1 MIEPNHCFV
10 TIMNV
15 SLFKKFNGSD
25 EDEEVEGCENISVEK
40 NKVIFHAEVTKETCF
55 KLISCLTKAK
65 EYVVLESVHNE
76 FEEQGKVYLYINS
89 DGGDLFAALAII
101 DRLLTSKIDIIT
113 ICEGCVASAGVLI
126 SLAGKERY
134 IRENSY
140 MLIHEIR
147 SGCLGKYSEMQDDM
161 KNNDILMKQLKNYM
175 NERCNNKKLKKKLT
189 KVLKH
194 DHIWPSD
201 KCLKFG
207 LVNKII

>member
-1 MIEPNHCFV
+1 
-10 TIMNV
+10 MNV
-15 SLFKKFNGSD
+15 SLMKKINGD
-25 EDEEVEGCENISVEK
+25 DEEEEVQECENISVEK

-55 KLISCLTKAK
+55 KLINCLNKAK
-65 EYVVLESVHNE
+65 EYVALENVHNE
-76 FEEQGKVYLYINS
+76 FDEQGKVYLYINS

-207 LVNKII
+207 LVDKIV

>member
-1 MIEPNHCFV
+1 
-10 TIMNV
+10 MNAIL
-15 SLFKKFNGSD
+15 SKKFNGEEEDSD
-25 EDEEVEGCENISVEK
+25 FEDSNNIYVDK
-40 NKVIFHAEVTKETCF
+40 NKVIFHAEVDRDSCF
-55 KLISCLTKAK
+55 QLIKCINKAK
-65 EYVVLESVHNE
+65 EYVVLESIHNE
-76 FEEQGKVYLYINS
+76 FDEQGKVYLYINS
-89 DGGDLFAALAII
+89 NGGDLFSALAII
-101 DRLLTSKIDIIT
+101 DRLMSSKVDIIT

-147 SGCLGKYSEMQDDM
+147 SGFLGKYSEMQDDM
-161 KNNDILMKQLKNYM
+161 KNNSILMKQLKNFM

-194 DHIWPSD
+194 DHIWTAQ

-207 LVNKII
+207 LVDKIV